1 MKPIVLDTTI
11 LLDIFVF
18 NDERAQGLKNALIT
32 KSIKA
37 MASTKTIEEL
47 VDVIARPI
55 FKLPEEQ
62 QLSIL
67 HQWKS
72 YASMVDESALSKAPW
87 ICEDIDDQIFLD
99 IAFTLRP
106 AIIISK
112 DNALLKIASKAI
124 SHHVL
129 ISNDYQ
135 SFNS

>member
-1 MKPIVLDTTI
+1 MKPVVLDTNI

-18 NDERAQGLKNALIT
+18 NDKRAQGLKNALMT
-32 KSIKA
+32 RSIEA
-37 MASTKTIEEL
+37 MASTKTIEEF

-55 FKLPEEQ
+55 FKLPKEQ

-72 YASMVDESALSKAPW
+72 CASMIDESALSKAPW

-112 DNALLKIASKAI
+112 DNALLKIASKAM